1 MNRSKSYG
9 FTLIE
14 LLVVITII
22 GMLAALILPAV
33 NAAREAARR
42 AQCTNSQRN
51 MATAVNNMISG
62 RDFPGWRQKIYT
74 ASATGEND
82 VIVSWV
88 VSLFPYMENDNLYNH
103 FKDGFSQVGPGKHLS
118 WDDLK
123 VSIPIFICPSS
134 TIERDRTL
142 LPLSY
147 VANGGVPSYNG
158 TGFFKDGNATSNGV
172 FVDRVGVNA
181 DGTLNYD
188 NAAAKVTLDSLRD
201 GASNTL
207 LFSENL
213 QASPWADPST
223 TYSGLYGFNDNGT
236 VPTILQNGLTF
247 CWPISTST
255 DEVPFGAVCDDNVP
269 FGTMRII
276 PNRVNFCNTKVVTAT
291 NWQGGNTGAAARD
304 FTYARPSST
313 HPGIVVVA
321 FADGS
326 TRTINDQVNE
336 DIMKKVMTPN
346 DQRSNLS
353 DALKVKPLSL
363 GDL

>member
-42 AQCTNSQRN
+42 AQCTNSQKN
-51 MATAVNNMISG
+51 MATAISNMTSG

-118 WDDLK
+118 WEDLK

-134 TIERDRTL
+134 TIERDSSL

-147 VANGGVPSYNG
+147 VANGGVPSFNG
-158 TGFFKDGNATSNGV
+158 TDFFKDGNATANGV
-172 FVDRVGVNA
+172 FVDRVGVNG
-181 DGTLNYD
+181 DGTLNYG

-213 QASPWADPST
+213 QASPWADPNNLS
-223 TYSGLYGFNDNGT
+223 GFNGT
-236 VPTILQNGLTF
+236 GVPTLLQNGLTF
-247 CWPISTST
+247 CWPISTKT
-255 DEVPFGAVCDDNVP
+255 VEVPFGAVCDDNVP

-276 PNRVNFCNTKVVTAT
+276 PNRVNFCNTKVVTAAD
-291 NWQGGNTGAAARD
+291 WQGSNASPIATD

-326 TRTINDQVNE
+326 TRAINDQADGN
-336 DIMKKVMTPN
+336 IMKKVMTPN
-346 DQRSNLS
+346 DQRSDLS
-353 DALKVKPLSL
+353 DALKAKPLSL